1 VRPEINYGN
10 YVLLRFDG
18 FVRVPYKVITQEH
31 WKKWERQHGHKAV
44 ALFWQEVAR
53 GTRAEMEALGK
64 LMPEPK
70 TLGFD

>member
-1 VRPEINYGN
+1 MRPEINYGN

-18 FVRVPYKVITQEH
+18 PKPLYTIFTSEE
-31 WKKWERQHGHKAV
+31 WEAAKARNKNAWRQ
-44 ALFWQEVAR
+44 VAR
-53 GTRAEMEALGK
+53 GTYAEMMALAK